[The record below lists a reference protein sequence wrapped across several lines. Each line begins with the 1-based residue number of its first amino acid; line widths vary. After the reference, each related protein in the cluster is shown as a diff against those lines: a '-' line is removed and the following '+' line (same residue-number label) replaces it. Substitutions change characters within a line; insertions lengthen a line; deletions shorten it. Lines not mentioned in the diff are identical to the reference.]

1 MNQKSMEPYG
11 LALLD
16 YFNGDSSAKVIIHRD
31 DGEKSNLPI
40 EPFFRGAENFLPM
53 EQTALDLCYGR
64 VLDVGAGAGPHS
76 LELQNKGLYVCARS
90 NARLRLSAIDISTQA
105 CEIMKKRGVKDVRC
119 VDILYFEAEPFD
131 TVLMLGRGIGIV
143 ENLAGLDSFLDDV
156 HKLVKQDGQILLN
169 SLDVRCT
176 NDPVHLTYHEANRK
190 ANRYFGE
197 CCFQFEYKGQKGP
210 VWKWLF
216 VDPETLSSHALKTG
230 WSCRIISQEESGG
243 YLAQLAPLEM
253 KTP

>member
-105 CEIMKKRGVKDVRC
+105 CEIMKKRGVKDVR
-119 VDILYFEAEPFD
+119 
-131 TVLMLGRGIGIV
+131 
-143 ENLAGLDSFLDDV
+143 
-156 HKLVKQDGQILLN
+156 
-169 SLDVRCT
+169 
-176 NDPVHLTYHEANRK
+176 
-190 ANRYFGE
+190 
-197 CCFQFEYKGQKGP
+197 
-210 VWKWLF
+210 
-216 VDPETLSSHALKTG
+216 
-230 WSCRIISQEESGG
+230 
-243 YLAQLAPLEM
+243 
-253 KTP
+253 